1 MVQVPASLSPGNY
14 YSSPGQMSDQM
25 VQSQMYHQSNLTM
38 PDMGL
43 VLGMKPDVSPP
54 TPRSL
59 RLMPNTGYG
68 PSSEELR
75 RAANMQAMSMMQAYG
90 QDNMHSQ
97 HYNQGASGSQ
107 DRAGIGGL
115 NVTPSAAAAMAA
127 AKKKG
132 LKSSLGRLFSK
143 KEKVR
148 RTSLFSKVKVVN
160 FIFCRNL
167 NEYFLMNDF
176 RRKERM
182 SCMTMGDSTVKVR

>member
-1 MVQVPASLSPGNY
+1 
-14 YSSPGQMSDQM
+14 M

-59 RLMPNTGYG
+59 RLMPNTSGYG
-68 PSSEELR
+68 QSSEDMR
-75 RAANMQAMSMMQAYG
+75 RATMQGVAMMQAYG
-90 QDNMHSQ
+90 QDNMQQQ

-132 LKSSLGRLFSK
+132 IKSSLGRLFSK
-143 KEKVR
+143 KEKVHIFFKLLALQL
-148 RTSLFSKVKVVN
+148 TSNAVHLSK
-160 FIFCRNL
+160 RL
-167 NEYFLMNDF
+167 
-176 RRKERM
+176 
-182 SCMTMGDSTVKVR
+182 